1 MALIGFIGDISL
13 DRSIKI
19 SPNLSKKLN
28 NCDYVVGNL
37 EGPLLRQGRKK
48 WKQYSACIHNKFG
61 FFKELIS
68 DLNLTHVSIFN
79 NHIGDYGI
87 DGIQET
93 IELLDELGIIILKN
107 ISQINNTKIL
117 NTGLLEY
124 SGYFYNSKLY
134 NYGFRLLDLLHKDEN
149 EFTKFF
155 EGRIIINGH
164 FGIEKIKG
172 ISNTEIN
179 FFERL
184 LSLGANLLIR
194 HQPHLIQDPFLSNKR
209 EIYTS
214 IGDFCF
220 SNYLHT
226 KSEGLFVIYDED
238 INETTYFKLF
248 CDGYKV
254 DLTYK
259 EKFKVTN
266 KKPLMLSNE
275 IKKELKER
283 LRKEYRVSPKLAL
296 KRILKTLLS
305 KEDIFFTMFQLST
318 DHIQPFI
325 INELFNYDEI

>member
-19 SPNLSKKLN
+19 SSNLSKKLK
-28 NCDYVVGNL
+28 NCDHVVGNL
-37 EGPLLRQGRKK
+37 EGPLLRKGRKK
-48 WKQYSACIHNKFG
+48 WKQYSACIYNQFP
-61 FFKELIS
+61 FFKKLIS

-87 DGIQET
+87 EGIEET

-107 ISQINNTKIL
+107 ISQINNTTIL

-124 SGYFYNSKLY
+124 SGYFYSSKLY
-134 NYGFRLLDLLHKDEN
+134 KYGFRLLDLLLKDKDD
-149 EFTKFF
+149 FTNFF
-155 EGRIIINGH
+155 QRKLIINGH

-172 ISNTEIN
+172 ISNTEIS
-179 FFERL
+179 FFESL
-184 LSLGANLLIR
+184 LSLGPNLLIR
-194 HQPHLIQDPFLSNKR
+194 HQPHLIQNPFFLNKK
-209 EIYTS
+209 EIYSS

-220 SNYLHT
+220 SNYLHS
-226 KSEGLFVIYDED
+226 KSEGLLVIYDED
-238 INETTYFKLF
+238 INETIYYKLY

-254 DLTYK
+254 DLLYK
-259 EKFKVTN
+259 EKFRVKN
-266 KKPLMLSNE
+266 KKPLMLSTK

-283 LRKEYRVSPKLAL
+283 LIKEYRVSPKLTL

-305 KEDIFFTMFQLST
+305 KEDSFFTIFQFST

-325 INELFNYDEI
+325 INELFNYNEI